1 MELAKNQEH
10 TVTIEG
16 YGEGGMGVARIDG
29 RVVFVHGALRG
40 EKCRVLIL
48 KTLKSVAFAKVLE
61 VIEPSSERITPDCP
75 YFPRCGGCTY
85 RHIRYEEELR
95 LKRQRVQDNLSRIGG
110 SDVTVEEILGAQ
122 DTLHY
127 RNKAQYPVSKDGA
140 VGFYRARTHEVIECE
155 HCLLVRPEADAAAE
169 ALREYMQSC
178 RVAGY
183 DEKTGRGLV
192 RHLYIRSNAAGESL
206 VCVLVNGDKLPKED
220 RLVTLL
226 RDACPKCTGI
236 VLGTNTKKGNV
247 ILGDRYRTLW
257 GSDRLEDTLCGKTF
271 RLSVPSFYQV
281 NHEQAERLYAKAI
294 EYAQLTGEETV
305 LDLTVKKGMNQGWF
319 GNADVAGGTEDRYMG
334 RFMLN
339 RFVDKTQVS
348 VVGSAN
354 NVNDQGFSG
363 GGGPPRWR
371 RNNGLTATK
380 MLGVNFATQTD
391 KLELGGSARY
401 NYQDGDIAS
410 IGSTEDFL
418 PNGNSYSNSN
428 SRQRNK
434 AKNFN
439 ADFRMEWKPDSMT
452 NIIFRPNFS
461 YGKTD
466 NLSNSESGTFNSDPY
481 SLVSD
486 PNNWLNLEKIL
497 NPDDDPLR
505 SIRINAINS
514 GSLSDNKSVST
525 DATLQLNRK
534 LNDKGRNVTF
544 RGRFGYTNNDNNQ
557 YTESE
562 THYFQLLNALGG
574 DSILVRNQYI
584 TTPTKNYNYSAQL
597 TYSEPIARAT
607 FLQFSYQFQY
617 KYSESDKT
625 TYDLQ
630 GFPDW
635 GLSTQLPTGYEEHA
649 VDSLG
654 KYAEY
659 RYYNH
664 DASVSL
670 RFIREK
676 YQLSAGMSFQPQHSV
691 LSYKR
696 GDYMIDTTRNVFNF
710 APNLDLRIRFSK
722 VSQLRMTYRGRSSQ
736 PSMENLLPIVDNSN
750 PQNVRIGNPG
760 LKPSFTHNMRFFYN
774 TYNAEKQRG
783 IMSHVNFSA
792 TQNSI
797 SNSRVYNSETGGW
810 TTTPKNINGNW
821 NAFGMF
827 GFNTALPNKK
837 YTINSFSNA
846 NYQNNVAYL
855 TSGKGADAV
864 ERKNTTTNL
873 TLGERLNAAYRN
885 DWFEFGLNGSISYSI
900 EKDKLTPDNNQEPY
914 TFSYG
919 ANTQISMPWNMTL
932 STNIA
937 NQSRR
942 GYTDSSMNRNE
953 LIWNAQ
959 LSQTFLK
966 GNATVSFE
974 MYDILKK
981 QSNISRSLTASGR
994 SVYEYNGVNSY
1005 CMLHFIYRL
1014 NIFGSKAAR
1023 DKMQGRRGFGGPG
1036 FGPGGSAGEER
1047 EAGSGGNGAAL

>member
-1 MELAKNQEH
+1 MKKIMTGMALLLLTTLSVFSQTQKI
-10 TVTIEG
+10 TVK
-16 YGEGGMGVARIDG
+16 G
-29 RVVFVHGALRG
+29 RV
-40 EKCRVLIL
+40 
-48 KTLKSVAFAKVLE
+48 
-61 VIEPSSERITPDCP
+61 
-75 YFPRCGGCTY
+75 
-85 RHIRYEEELR
+85 
-95 LKRQRVQDNLSRIGG
+95 
-110 SDVTVEEILGAQ
+110 
-122 DTLHY
+122 
-127 RNKAQYPVSKDGA
+127 
-140 VGFYRARTHEVIECE
+140 
-155 HCLLVRPEADAAAE
+155 
-169 ALREYMQSC
+169 
-178 RVAGY
+178 
-183 DEKTGRGLV
+183 
-192 RHLYIRSNAAGESL
+192 
-206 VCVLVNGDKLPKED
+206 
-220 RLVTLL
+220 
-226 RDACPKCTGI
+226 
-236 VLGTNTKKGNV
+236 
-247 ILGDRYRTLW
+247 
-257 GSDRLEDTLCGKTF
+257 LEDTKEPAIQATVQLLSLPDSVQASGVATSSMGFFSLPPVKPGKYVLKVSYIGFKTLWQPMQ
-271 RLSVPSFYQV
+271 LSGSTPQKNVGVLTLETDAIMLAEAVITAEAPQV
-281 NHEQAERLYAKAI
+281 QVVEDTLVYNSSAYRTPEGAMLEELVKKLPGAEVDDEGNVKINGRDLSKIMVNGKEFFGGDVKTGLKNLPVDMI
-294 EYAQLTGEETV
+294 EKLKTYDKKSDLARITGIDDGEEETV
-305 LDLTVKKGMNQGWF
+305 LDLSVKKGMNQGWF

-334 RFMLN
+334 RLMLN
-339 RFVDKTQVS
+339 GFMDDTRVS
-348 VVGSAN
+348 LIASAN

-363 GGGPPRWR
+363 GGGGPRWR
-371 RNNGLTATK
+371 RNNGLNASK
-380 MLGVNFATQTD
+380 VIGLDFATQTS
-391 KLELGGSARY
+391 KIELGGSARY
-401 NYQDGDIAS
+401 NYRDADIMS

-418 PNGNSYSNSN
+418 PDGNSYSNSN
-428 SRQRNK
+428 SKQRNR
-434 AKNFN
+434 NNSFN
-439 ADFRMEWKPDSMT
+439 ADFRLEWKPDSMT
-452 NIIFRPNFS
+452 NIIFRPDVS

-466 NLSNSESGTFNSDPY
+466 NLSNSESGTFSSDPY
-481 SLVSD
+481 SLVTD
-486 PNNWLNLEKIL
+486 PNNWLTLEKIL

-505 SIRINAINS
+505 NIRVNAINS
-514 GSLSDNKSVST
+514 GSLSDNKSLST
-525 DATLQLNRK
+525 NATLQLNRK
-534 LNDKGRNVTF
+534 LNNKGRNITF

-562 THYFQLLNALGG
+562 THYFQLMNYLGG
-574 DSILVRNQYI
+574 DSVLIRNQYI

-635 GLSTQLPTGYEEHA
+635 GLSTQLPAGYEEHA

-710 APNLDLRIRFSK
+710 APNLDLRVRFSK
-722 VSQLRMTYRGRSSQ
+722 VSQLRLTYRGRSSQ

-750 PQNVRIGNPG
+750 PQNIRVGNPG
-760 LKPSFTHNMRFFYN
+760 LKPAFTHNMRLFYN

-783 IMSHVNFSA
+783 VMSHFNFSA

-821 NAFGMF
+821 NAFGML
-827 GFNTALPNKK
+827 GFNTALKNKK

-846 NYQNNVAYL
+846 SYQNNVAYL
-855 TSGKGADAV
+855 TDSKTKM
-864 ERKNTTTNL
+864 ENKNTTTNL
-873 TLGERLNAAYRN
+873 TLVERLNTSYRN
-885 DWFEFGLNGSISYSI
+885 DWFEFGLNGTISYSI

-919 ANTQISMPWNMTL
+919 ANTTVNMPWSMSV

-959 LSQTFLK
+959 ISQTFLK
-966 GNATVSFE
+966 GAATVSFE
-974 MYDILKK
+974 MYDILKR

-1014 NIFGSKAAR
+1014 NIFGGKAAR
-1023 DKMQGRRGFGGPG
+1023 DKMQNKRGFGGPG
-1036 FGPGGSAGEER
+1036 FGPGHR
-1047 EAGSGGNGAAL
+1047 PGGFGGGRRF

>member
-1 MELAKNQEH
+1 MKKIITAMVLLATALSAFSQTKNI
-10 TVTIEG
+10 TVSGRVIEG
-16 YGEGGMGVARIDG
+16 DTKEPAAQATVQLLALPDSTYTAGIASSQQGYFTLPKVKAGKYVL
-29 RVVFVHGALRG
+29 RVSYIGFR
-40 EKCRVLIL
+40 
-48 KTLKSVAFAKVLE
+48 TKSIPLQLSSAVPDKKVGTVSL
-61 VIEPSSERITPDCP
+61 
-75 YFPRCGGCTY
+75 
-85 RHIRYEEELR
+85 
-95 LKRQRVQDNLSRIGG
+95 
-110 SDVTVEEILGAQ
+110 DV
-122 DTLHY
+122 D
-127 RNKAQYPVSKDGA
+127 A
-140 VGFYRARTHEVIECE
+140 VM
-155 HCLLVRPEADAAAE
+155 LAE
-169 ALREYMQSC
+169 A
-178 RVAGY
+178 V
-183 DEKTGRGLV
+183 
-192 RHLYIRSNAAGESL
+192 
-206 VCVLVNGDKLPKED
+206 
-220 RLVTLL
+220 VT
-226 RDACPKCTGI
+226 AEAPQ
-236 VLGTNTKKGNV
+236 VQV
-247 ILGDRYRTLW
+247 V
-257 GSDRLEDTLCGKTF
+257 EDTLVYNSSAYRTPEGAMLEELVKKLPGAEIDDEGTVKINGKELKKIMVDGKEF
-271 RLSVPSFYQV
+271 FGGDI
-281 NHEQAERLYAKAI
+281 K
-294 EYAQLTGEETV
+294 TGLKNLPVDMVEKLKTYDKKSDLARITGIDDGEEETV

-319 GNADVAGGTEDRYMG
+319 GNADLAGGTEDRYMG
-334 RFMLN
+334 RLMLN
-339 RFVDKTQVS
+339 RFVDNTQVS
-348 VVGSAN
+348 LIASAN

-363 GGGPPRWR
+363 GGGGPRWR
-371 RNNGLTATK
+371 RNNGLNASK
-380 MLGVNFATQTD
+380 MLGLNFATQTS

-401 NYQDGDIAS
+401 NYRDGDIVS

-428 SRQRNK
+428 SKQRNK
-434 AKNFN
+434 NSSFN
-439 ADFRMEWKPDSMT
+439 ADFRLEWKPDSMT
-452 NIIFRPNFS
+452 NIIFRPDFS

-466 NLSNSESGTFNSDPY
+466 NLSNSESGTFNDDPY
-481 SLVSD
+481 KLVAD
-486 PNNWLNLEKIL
+486 PNDYLSLDKIL
-497 NPDDDPLR
+497 APGFEDPLKA
-505 SIRINAINS
+505 IRINAINS
-514 GSLSDNKSVST
+514 GSLSDNKNVSAN
-525 DATLQLNRK
+525 ATLQLNRK
-534 LNDKGRNVTF
+534 LNNKGRNITF
-544 RGRFGYTNNDNNQ
+544 RGRFGYSNTDNDQ

-562 THYFQLLNALGG
+562 THYFQLKDYLGVN
-574 DSILVRNQYI
+574 DSVLIRNQYI
-584 TTPTKNYNYSAQL
+584 TTPTNNYNYSAQL

-630 GFPDW
+630 DFKDW
-635 GLSTQLPTGYEEHA
+635 GLSTRLPDGYEEHA

-659 RYYNH
+659 RYFNH

-710 APNLDLRIRFSK
+710 APNLDLRVRFSK
-722 VSQLRMTYRGRSSQ
+722 VSQLRLTYRGRSSQ

-750 PQNVRIGNPG
+750 PQNIRIGNPG
-760 LKPSFTHNMRFFYN
+760 LKPAFTHNMRLFYN

-783 IMSHVNFSA
+783 IMSHFNFSA

-827 GFNTALPNKK
+827 GFNTALKNKK

-855 TSGKGADAV
+855 TDSKTRV
-864 ERKNTTTNL
+864 EDKNTTTNL
-873 TLGERLNAAYRN
+873 TLGERLNASYRN
-885 DWFEFGLNGSISYSI
+885 DWIEFGLNGTISYSI

-919 ANTQISMPWNMTL
+919 ANTTVNMPWSMSV

-959 LSQTFLK
+959 VSQSFLK
-966 GNATVSFE
+966 GAATVSFE
-974 MYDILKK
+974 MYDILKQ

-1023 DKMQGRRGFGGPG
+1023 EKMQNRRGFGGPG
-1036 FGPGGSAGEER
+1036 FGPGRGP
-1047 EAGSGGNGAAL
+1047 GGRHRF

>member
-1 MELAKNQEH
+1 MKRLLLSTLFTLFAVAAFAQKG
-10 TVTIEG
+10 TVTGTVVDADTGETVAGAVLEFAPAAAPDKKQYSTSGYKGAVSIPSLA
-16 YGEGGMGVARIDG
+16 YGEYKLVVSFLGYNSAETTFKVSAAKQDIGKIELRPGVQIETVVKEAKALRTSQKGDTVSYNAGAFKVTDDADVEGLLKKMPGITVSDGTVEAQGEQIKKVFVDGKEFFGGDVKTGLKNLPVDMIEKLKTYDKKSDLARI
-29 RVVFVHGALRG
+29 
-40 EKCRVLIL
+40 
-48 KTLKSVAFAKVLE
+48 
-61 VIEPSSERITPDCP
+61 
-75 YFPRCGGCTY
+75 
-85 RHIRYEEELR
+85 
-95 LKRQRVQDNLSRIGG
+95 
-110 SDVTVEEILGAQ
+110 
-122 DTLHY
+122 
-127 RNKAQYPVSKDGA
+127 
-140 VGFYRARTHEVIECE
+140 
-155 HCLLVRPEADAAAE
+155 
-169 ALREYMQSC
+169 
-178 RVAGY
+178 
-183 DEKTGRGLV
+183 
-192 RHLYIRSNAAGESL
+192 
-206 VCVLVNGDKLPKED
+206 
-220 RLVTLL
+220 
-226 RDACPKCTGI
+226 TGI
-236 VLGTNTKKGNV
+236 DDG
-247 ILGDRYRTLW
+247 
-257 GSDRLEDTLCGKTF
+257 E
-271 RLSVPSFYQV
+271 
-281 NHEQAERLYAKAI
+281 
-294 EYAQLTGEETV
+294 EETV

-418 PNGNSYSNSN
+418 PDGNSYSNSN

-466 NLSNSESGTFNSDPY
+466 NLSNSESGTFSSDPY

-514 GSLSDNKSVST
+514 GSLNDNKSVST

-1036 FGPGGSAGEER
+1036 FGPGHGP
-1047 EAGSGGNGAAL
+1047 GGFGGRRPF

>member
-1 MELAKNQEH
+1 MKKIITGMALLLVTTLSAFSQTKNI
-10 TVTIEG
+10 TVS
-16 YGEGGMGVARIDG
+16 G
-29 RVVFVHGALRG
+29 RVVEDTKEPAIQATVQLLLLPDSVQASGTATTAQGYFTLPKVSAG
-40 EKCRVLIL
+40 KYVLKVSYIGFKSQYIPL
-48 KTLKSVAFAKVLE
+48 HLYATTTAKNVGTLTLE
-61 VIEPSSERITPDCP
+61 TD
-75 YFPRCGGCTY
+75 
-85 RHIRYEEELR
+85 
-95 LKRQRVQDNLSRIGG
+95 
-110 SDVTVEEILGAQ
+110 
-122 DTLHY
+122 
-127 RNKAQYPVSKDGA
+127 A
-140 VGFYRARTHEVIECE
+140 VM
-155 HCLLVRPEADAAAE
+155 LAE
-169 ALREYMQSC
+169 A
-178 RVAGY
+178 V
-183 DEKTGRGLV
+183 
-192 RHLYIRSNAAGESL
+192 
-206 VCVLVNGDKLPKED
+206 
-220 RLVTLL
+220 VT
-226 RDACPKCTGI
+226 AEAPQ
-236 VLGTNTKKGNV
+236 VQV
-247 ILGDRYRTLW
+247 V
-257 GSDRLEDTLCGKTF
+257 EDTLVYTSSAYRTPEGAMLEELVKKLPGAEIDDEGNVKINGKD
-271 RLSVPSFYQV
+271 LSKIMVDGKEFFGGDVKTGLKNLPV
-281 NHEQAERLYAKAI
+281 DMI
-294 EYAQLTGEETV
+294 EKLKTYDKKSDLARITGIDDGEEETV

-348 VVGSAN
+348 LVGSAN

-363 GGGPPRWR
+363 GGGGPRWR

-380 MLGVNFATQTD
+380 MLGVNFATQTN

-439 ADFRMEWKPDSMT
+439 ADFRLEWKPDSMT

-466 NLSNSESGTFNSDPY
+466 NLSGSESGTFDSDPY
-481 SLVSD
+481 SLVTD

-562 THYFQLLNALGG
+562 THYFKLLNYLQTG
-574 DSILVRNQYI
+574 DSVLIRNQYI
-584 TTPTKNYNYSAQL
+584 ATPTKNYNYSAQL

-696 GDYMIDTTRNVFNF
+696 GNYMIDTTRNVFNF

-1036 FGPGGSAGEER
+1036 FGPGHGP
-1047 EAGSGGNGAAL
+1047 GGFGGRRPF